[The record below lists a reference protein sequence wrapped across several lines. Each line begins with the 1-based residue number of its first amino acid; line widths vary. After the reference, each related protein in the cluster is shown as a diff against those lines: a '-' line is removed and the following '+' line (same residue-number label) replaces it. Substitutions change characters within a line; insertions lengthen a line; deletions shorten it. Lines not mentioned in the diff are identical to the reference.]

1 MAGGTIYKK
10 QIIESAQQ
18 GTGDN
23 LLIIEPNYA
32 YQVPL
37 SFGDNWTKIKL
48 GMYLSYT
55 DISNPNSGQS
65 DETNG
70 YIDAGGT
77 TNDTFNWIG
86 LVRNANTKS
95 LPLDVVNEGFVGH
108 KSNAVYVI
116 SNSSDDYNK
125 LRIYDAG
132 NSTFNAASD
141 GNALA
146 VTTFGSS
153 TLDSG
158 IVYEDQ
164 ANIRWIGTDW
174 GGGSSFDN
182 PGFSGL
188 NAGGTTVGFCSYVGI
203 EFEVINKGQADQSI
217 SMKMF
222 AADDSYSSNLLED
235 TTNPSLTE
243 LKSLMNGNDFAPSSQ
258 GNITGLVFNNGSAAY
273 DLPDSFYF
281 YNAFTT
287 VRPRIHA
294 WAVKRIS

>member
-65 DETNG
+65 ANG

-108 KSNAVYVI
+108 KSNAVYVTN
-116 SNSSDDYNK
+116 NSLDDYNK
-125 LRIYDAG
+125 LRIYDA
-132 NSTFNAASD
+132 SSAYFNDISD
-141 GNALA
+141 ANALA

-158 IVYEDQ
+158 IVYEHK

-174 GGGSSFDN
+174 GSSSNFDN
-182 PGFSGL
+182 PGLSGL
-188 NAGGTTVGFCSYVGI
+188 NAGGTTVGFCSYVGV
-203 EFEVINKGQADQSI
+203 EFEVVNKGQADQTI
-217 SMKMF
+217 SMQMF
-222 AADDSYSSNLLED
+222 AADTSYTSNLFED
-235 TTNPSLTE
+235 TINPSLTE
-243 LKSLMNGNDFAPSSQ
+243 LKSLMNGNDFAPSPQ
-258 GNITGLVFNNGSAAY
+258 TDITGLVFNNGSTAY